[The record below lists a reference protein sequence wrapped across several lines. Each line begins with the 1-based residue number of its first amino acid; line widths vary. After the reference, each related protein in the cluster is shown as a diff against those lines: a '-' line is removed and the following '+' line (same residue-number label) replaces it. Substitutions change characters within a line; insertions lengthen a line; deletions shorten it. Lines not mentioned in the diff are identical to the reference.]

1 MSAFTISLIV
11 IYIIG
16 YFVFLWV
23 VVPLM
28 VQAVIGVSLYQACFF
43 HPPSWPLGLPFLVVA
58 QLVSLT
64 WPIVLTAWLALG
76 RPAPPLISSQAL
88 IEHLGAQY
96 EGGPVLT
103 RVPKDIP
110 KRLAAHSIRTSKTYE
125 TAGDFWEE
133 YLGKGS

>member
-1 MSAFTISLIV
+1 MASASTRLASSTPELATRV
-11 IYIIG
+11 
-16 YFVFLWV
+16 
-23 VVPLM
+23 
-28 VQAVIGVSLYQACFF
+28 A
-43 HPPSWPLGLPFLVVA
+43 LP
-58 QLVSLT
+58 
-64 WPIVLTAWLALG
+64 G
-76 RPAPPLISSQAL
+76 RRPAGQSDLANRPHCLVGARKASPSLISSQAL